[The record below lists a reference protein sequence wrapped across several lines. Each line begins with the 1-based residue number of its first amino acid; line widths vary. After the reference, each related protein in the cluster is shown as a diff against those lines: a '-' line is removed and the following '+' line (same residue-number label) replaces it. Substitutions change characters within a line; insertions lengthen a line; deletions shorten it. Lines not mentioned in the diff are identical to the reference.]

1 MGEVSSGMYM
11 LIMFIVLCVSGAD
24 PDGLCFYC
32 GVSVGEVL
40 CDVCG
45 VGVPNSVM
53 YKCDKPLPSPC
64 LLSRLRGV

>member
-1 MGEVSSGMYM
+1 MYVDNVYVS
-11 LIMFIVLCVSGAD
+11 CVSGAD

-32 GVSVGEVL
+32 GVWVDVVL

-53 YKCDKPLPSPC
+53 YKCD
-64 LLSRLRGV
+64 